1 MWLNKGILDSRYS
14 RYSKSKDSQMSL
26 MICKD
31 IKHNFSQ
38 RWLEM
43 LMVLCDL
50 NCLREMHDLSTNLF

>member
-1 MWLNKGILDSRYS
+1 VWLNKGILDS
-14 RYSKSKDSQMSL
+14 KSKDSRMSL

-31 IKHNFSQ
+31 IKHDFSQ

-50 NCLREMHDLSTNLF
+50 NCLREMYDLSTNLF